1 MAFVRFNEPPARAM
15 VPVSRTDGATP
26 RLAAEETL
34 RVPPTTDTP
43 PVKVFV
49 PERVSVPVP

>member
-26 RLAAEETL
+26 RLAAELTL